1 MKKVSLNK
9 LDTKNTTHVI
19 ESTQHVPKENDEL
32 DYVDNLN
39 SQIFPNDSIIS
50 IDSIEVKI
58 ATETLSEKKESKPKT
73 VVLGMGKTL
82 RLLALDHYGHREFW
96 IYIYLENRDK
106 INNPNNVPVGIELV
120 IPSKQKYD
128 INANNPNSIKKAI
141 EKGNEELSRL

>member
-1 MKKVSLNK
+1 MNK

-19 ESTQHVPKENDEL
+19 ESTQHAPKENDEL
-32 DYVDNLN
+32 EYVDNLS

-128 INANNPNSIKKAI
+128 INANNHNSIKKAI

>member
-1 MKKVSLNK
+1 MNK

-19 ESTQHVPKENDEL
+19 ESIQHVPKENDEL
-32 DYVDNLN
+32 DYVDNLS

>member
-1 MKKVSLNK
+1 MNK

-19 ESTQHVPKENDEL
+19 ESTQHAPKENDEL
-32 DYVDNLN
+32 DYVDNLS

-73 VVLGMGKTL
+73 VVLGMGQTL

>member
-1 MKKVSLNK
+1 MNK
-9 LDTKNTTHVI
+9 LDTKNTTHGI
-19 ESTQHVPKENDEL
+19 ESTQHAPKENDEL
-32 DYVDNLN
+32 DYVDNLS

>member
-1 MKKVSLNK
+1 MNK

-19 ESTQHVPKENDEL
+19 ESTQHAPKENDEL
-32 DYVDNLN
+32 DYVDNLS